1 MFDLPFSRLDVRVVL
16 SAIFLFI
23 SREAPSQDKLG
34 SAAVTLTNAIE
45 FENLSF
51 TQSPLFADQART
63 MNSVA
68 LRPRLVANWPAVAP
82 GASVTATLAPL
93 FRYDPNDTQR
103 THTDVREA
111 KIDVNVGKTGLTV
124 GYDYVYWGKTESAQ
138 IVDIVNQ
145 VDMLET
151 MVGRHKLGQP
161 MVALRQIFDV
171 AGKYPV
177 SASAYYLP
185 YFRERTYL
193 GQRSRLRL
201 NVEIDKEEAVFADGA
216 SRSTPSYAARL
227 ASTAGNVDIALSM
240 FQGLSR
246 EPSFRPS
253 AQAGKILPVYGEIS
267 QLGFEGQIT
276 GDATLWKLEAIR
288 RHHQLNARGD
298 RQDYSAAVAGVE
310 HTIYGFGGRNADLG
324 LIMEYA
330 WDARQATAL
339 TPLQNDFVVGARVAM
354 NDANDSAFLVTAS
367 VDVKTKET
375 LYRLEYKSRL
385 MDQLFLTVE
394 AGAFSHSP
402 RDSIM
407 YDLRNDNYIRSAL
420 TLRW

>member
-1 MFDLPFSRLDVRVVL
+1 MFNPPFRRLDVRVLL
-16 SAIFLFI
+16 SAILLFI

-34 SAAVTLTNAIE
+34 GAAVTLTNAIE

-51 TQSPLFADQART
+51 TQSPLFADQAKT

-68 LRPRLVANWPAVAP
+68 LRPRLVFNWPAAAS

-93 FRYDPNDTQR
+93 LRYDPNDTQR
-103 THTDVREA
+103 THADVREA

-124 GYDYVYWGKTESAQ
+124 GYDYVFWGKTESAQ

-151 MVGRHKLGQP
+151 LVGTHKLGQP

-185 YFRERTYL
+185 YFRERAYL

-201 NVEIDKEEAVFADGA
+201 NAEIDKEEAVFADGA
-216 SRSTPSYAARL
+216 SRSTPGFAARL
-227 ASTAGNVDIALSM
+227 ASTAGNVDIALSL
-240 FQGLSR
+240 FRGLSR
-246 EPSFRPS
+246 EPSFRPG
-253 AQAGKILPVYGEIS
+253 AQAGKIVPVYGEVS
-267 QLGFEGQIT
+267 QFGFEGQIT

-288 RHHQLNARGD
+288 RHQQLNALGD
-298 RQDYSAAVAGVE
+298 RQDYSAAVAGIE
-310 HTIYGFGGRNADLG
+310 HTIYGFGGGNADLG

-330 WDARQATAL
+330 WDARQLTAL
-339 TPLQNDFVVGARVAM
+339 TPLQNDVVVGARVAM
-354 NDANDSAFLVTAS
+354 NNANDSAFLVTAS

-375 LYRLEYKSRL
+375 LYRLEYRSRL
-385 MDQLFLTVE
+385 TDQLFLTVE
-394 AGAFSHSP
+394 AGAFSQSP
-402 RDSIM
+402 PNSII
-407 YDLRNDNYIRSAL
+407 YDLRNDSYIRSAL
-420 TLRW
+420 TFRW